1 MIKGITIWSIG
12 FPKLRKREFTQSNY
26 YANNYMRIAM
36 VLHQDF
42 KEFLKL
48 LNENKVEYLV
58 VGAFALGF
66 YGAPRNTGDIDI
78 WIGIEK
84 NNANRMIKTLIDFG
98 FASLGYNEKDF
109 LNKDTIIQLGVPP
122 VRIDILTSITGV
134 DFYDSYKRKET
145 TIIDDVTI
153 PYICKED
160 FVKNKKAAG
169 RLKDLADVER
179 ITLM

>member
-1 MIKGITIWSIG
+1 
-12 FPKLRKREFTQSNY
+12 
-26 YANNYMRIAM
+26 M

-58 VGAFALGF
+58 VGAYALGF

-78 WIGIEK
+78 WIGLEK
-84 NNANRMIKTLIDFG
+84 NNAVRMVKTLEDFG
-98 FASLGYNEKDF
+98 FSTLGYKKEDF
-109 LNKDTIIQLGVPP
+109 LESDSVIQLGVPP

-134 DFYDSYKRKET
+134 DFYDAYKRKAI
-145 TIIDDVTI
+145 TIIDDVPI
-153 PYICKED
+153 SYICKED

-169 RLKDLADVER
+169 RLKDLADIER
-179 ITLM
+179 ITLT